1 MAVVTIVVV
10 IAAYEEDDKKD
21 DDPAAV
27 IAVTKVKST
36 HSKSSFIIYNVFE
49 SRCGISALSRSF
61 QRPAAFCRRFIVHIM
76 TERGFGYRN
85 CRKNNKN
92 F

>member
-1 MAVVTIVVV
+1 MSVITIIV
-10 IAAYEEDDKKD
+10 IAAYEEDDQKD

-36 HSKSSFIIYNVFE
+36 HSKSSFIKYDVFE
-49 SRCGISALSRSF
+49 SRCGFGALSRGF
-61 QRPAAFCRRFIVHIM
+61 RRPAAFCRRFIVHIM
-76 TERGFGYRN
+76 TERKFGYRN
-85 CRKNNKN
+85 CRRINKN